1 MADDAVVMQDISKY
15 FSSTEVL
22 ANDRVNFSVR
32 KGEVHALVGENGAGK
47 STLMNILYGLIKP
60 DSGKILIHGEEVAI
74 GHPDDAIKL
83 GIGMVHQHFKLVPSF
98 TVAQNIMLGMEPN
111 KYGWLTQKKENDL
124 VESLGKKFGLPVNPR
139 TKVGELPVGMQ
150 QRVEILKTLQR
161 NTEILVLDEPT
172 AVLTPQEVDDL
183 LLVVQQLSQELGHT
197 IVFITHKLYEVV
209 NVADRVTVMRD
220 GRNVGTKNVA
230 DTDIPDMARMMVGRE
245 VVFTVKKTPAK
256 PGSPVFK
263 AEGITVA
270 SDEGYPAVVDFSLN
284 VRSGEILGV
293 AGVSGNGQTELVE
306 AISGIRPL
314 ESGKIELNEKLVTNT
329 SVYQRRLKGMGHIPE
344 DRIRM
349 GLNLNTDLDE
359 NVLLSRHKS
368 KEFTQLGFIKK
379 KKVADFAGEIIENFD
394 VRGAKPGGSVDT
406 LSGGNMQKI
415 VVGRELSREPR
426 FILANQ
432 PTRGLDVG
440 SIEFVHNT
448 LIRARDAGAG
458 VLLVSVELDEI
469 MSLSDRVVVIY
480 RGKIMGEFD
489 ISEVTEEK
497 IGILMAGGSLNDA
510 NGAEPMAQTELEV
523 ER

>member
-1 MADDAVVMQDISKY
+1 MADAVVMQGISKY

-22 ANDRVNFSVR
+22 ANDKVDLAVK
-32 KGEVHALVGENGAGK
+32 KGEIHALVGENGAGK

-60 DSGKILIHGEEVAI
+60 DSGTILINGEEVEI
-74 GHPDDAIKL
+74 NHPDDAIGL

-111 KYGWLTQKKENDL
+111 KSGWLTQKKENEL

-139 TKVGELPVGMQ
+139 AKVGELPVGMQ

-161 NTEILVLDEPT
+161 ASEILILDEPT

-183 LLVVQQLSQELGHT
+183 LDVVHQLSSELGHT
-197 IVFITHKLYEVV
+197 VIFITHKLYEVAK
-209 NVADRVTVMRD
+209 VADRVTVMRD
-220 GRNVGTKNVA
+220 GRNVGTKNVN
-230 DTDIPDMARMMVGRE
+230 DTDIPEMARMMVGRD
-245 VVFTVKKTPAK
+245 VDFTVSKEPAD
-256 PGSPVFK
+256 PGDIVFK
-263 AEGITVA
+263 AEGLTVA
-270 SDEGYPAVVDFSLN
+270 SDEGYPAVVDLSIN
-284 VRSGEILGV
+284 VRAGEIVGV

-306 AISGIRPL
+306 AISGIRTV
-314 ESGKIELNEKLVTNT
+314 ERGKIYLNNLLVTDT
-329 SVYQRRLKGMGHIPE
+329 SVYERRLKGMAHIPE

-349 GLNLNTDLDE
+349 GLNLKTDLDE

-368 KEFTQLGFIKK
+368 AEFTKFGFINRKN
-379 KKVADFAGEIIENFD
+379 VANFSAEIIKNYD

-415 VVGRELSREPR
+415 VVGRELSREPN

-440 SIEFVHNT
+440 SIEFVHET
-448 LIRARDAGAG
+448 LIKARDAGAG

-469 MSLSDRVVVIY
+469 MALSDRVVVIY
-480 RGKIMGEFD
+480 RGKIMGEYD
-489 ISEVTEEK
+489 ISEVNENK
-497 IGILMAGGSLNDA
+497 IGILMAGGSLEDA
-510 NGAEPMAQTELEV
+510 NGEALGQQAQAAK